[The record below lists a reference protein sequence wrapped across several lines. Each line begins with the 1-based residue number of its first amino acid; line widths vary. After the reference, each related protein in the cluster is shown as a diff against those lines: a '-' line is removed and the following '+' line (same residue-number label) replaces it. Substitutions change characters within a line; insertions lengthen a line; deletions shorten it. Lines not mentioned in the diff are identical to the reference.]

1 MRRPRIVFYCGRSV
15 EPWGPPKLNETGI
28 GGSETA
34 VVHTAQRFADDGWR
48 CDVYN
53 GAGKYEGV
61 HGGVGYWE
69 PSRLGAQERAD
80 VLVAWRQPA
89 ALDLPLDAQTR
100 ILWLHDHDAGPDA
113 AGQLRRADRVL
124 GVSAYH
130 RDFLADAYDLPP
142 GLVDFVPNGIDLA
155 RFAAPIKKVPQRCVY
170 ASSPDRGLLLLLKL
184 WPRIVGDEQR
194 PELHVGYGFDNID
207 KWINAGR
214 HDLAEFKA
222 ECQRL
227 IGDTRGV
234 VYRGRMPQN
243 ELAKLYQESVCWLY
257 PTDFLETSCISAM
270 EAMAGGCIPVT
281 SSAGALKET
290 VGDGGLVV
298 YGPSKTRSN
307 PFSPAWQDFYV
318 KCAQGVLFESNN
330 RLTLAAMARERAKD
344 FTWDASYTRWKK
356 IVGRLL
362 SEREELAA

>member
-1 MRRPRIVFYCGRSV
+1 MKGPRILFFCGRSV

-34 VVHTAQRFADDGWR
+34 VVHIAQRFADDGWR
-48 CDVYN
+48 VDVY
-53 GAGKYEGV
+53 GGPGKYEGV

-69 PSRLGAQERAD
+69 ASRLGKDERAD
-80 VLVAWRQPA
+80 VFVSWRQPA
-89 ALDLPLDAQTR
+89 AIELPVQAPVKVV
-100 ILWLHDHDAGPDA
+100 WLHDHDAGPNA
-113 AGQLRRADRVL
+113 REHLLRFDRVL

-130 RDFLADAYDLPP
+130 AAFLADAYDLPP
-142 GLVDFVPNGIDLA
+142 GLADHVPNGIDLE
-155 RFAAPIKKVPQRCVY
+155 RFAAPVKKVPQRCVY

-194 PELHVGYGFDNID
+194 PELHVGYGFDNIE

-214 HDLAEFKA
+214 HDLAQFKA

-227 IGDTRGV
+227 ISETKGV
-234 VYRGRMPQN
+234 VYRGRMPQD
-243 ELAKLYQESVCWLY
+243 ELARLYQESVCWLY

-290 VGDGGLVV
+290 VGSGGLVV
-298 YGPSKTRSN
+298 YGPGKTRSN
-307 PFSPAWQDFYV
+307 PYSPAWQDFYV
-318 KCAQGVLFESNN
+318 KCAQGALFETNN
-330 RLTLAAMARERAKD
+330 RLTLSAAARERAKA
-344 FTWDASYTRWKK
+344 FTWDASYGRWAKL
-356 IVGRLL
+356 VGRMLG
-362 SEREELAA
+362 EREELAA